1 MCVLMMKRKCFIMN
15 GRGAVMKRRSV
26 IFVMSVLIFGGSIMC
41 AGCNEDNPVV
51 EKVID
56 EVQDRRVSKHS
67 YNELRT
73 YDKVYYIEKAINEN
87 DVDKIYDIF
96 SEDVKQEV
104 GEDELL
110 DQIKEWMSAFDGNA
124 SLTYLES
131 SERDGVDNDSYYAYD
146 KVDFAYRVND
156 TDYECM
162 IMSVDASRQ
171 SQDYVGTRFILS
183 IKSEILN
190 SGEYTFK
197 DYDTPGVAII
207 D

>member
-1 MCVLMMKRKCFIMN
+1 MEMQVL
-15 GRGAVMKRRSV
+15 
-26 IFVMSVLIFGGSIMC
+26 
-41 AGCNEDNPVV
+41 
-51 EKVID
+51 
-56 EVQDRRVSKHS
+56 H
-67 YNELRT
+67 
-73 YDKVYYIEKAINEN
+73 
-87 DVDKIYDIF
+87 
-96 SEDVKQEV
+96 
-104 GEDELL
+104 
-110 DQIKEWMSAFDGNA
+110 
-124 SLTYLES
+124 LES

-156 TDYECM
+156 RDYECM

-183 IKSEILN
+183 IKSEILD